1 MGIARGPNI
10 ITEDLVFGYDSGY
23 GIANNNTATRF
34 YPGQP
39 SVNLFGDISNAN
51 ARPNRTEYN
60 TSAWTANFPK
70 PPEDVGRV
78 YSHTSG
84 SLNSTWSGNSYGYT
98 LISYSYLA
106 NTTYTLS
113 CWVYVSID
121 ANLSSLATSME
132 STTLTHTANRF
143 YDLNNKGTWQQISI
157 RCNSS
162 SAVNGNAIIAYP
174 SRNGV
179 TDGSHTGFWA
189 IGGAKLEISDQVTPY
204 VLGTRSDTA
213 SLIDLKRTTS
223 IDVSNVSFDST
234 GQPDY
239 DGSNDYLRTTLSG
252 VNLNSGCTIE
262 GVLRR
267 NTTPT
272 AWRTFFNLKPT
283 GSNTPFFEFR
293 SGANNQQIYA
303 DYYNGSAD
311 YITPTASLTTGEFG
325 HAVSCYD
332 GNGNL
337 KMYLNGS
344 LIGTKTG
351 VPAFALGTSPV
362 LSVGIAYSNDR
373 YTDISAPVVKV
384 YNAALSA
391 TQVEQNYKA
400 YKNRFNI

>member
-1 MGIARGPNI
+1 
-10 ITEDLVFGYDSGY
+10 
-23 GIANNNTATRF
+23 
-34 YPGQP
+34 
-39 SVNLFGDISNAN
+39 
-51 ARPNRTEYN
+51 
-60 TSAWTANFPK
+60 
-70 PPEDVGRV
+70 
-78 YSHTSG
+78 
-84 SLNSTWSGNSYGYT
+84 
-98 LISYSYLA
+98 
-106 NTTYTLS
+106 
-113 CWVYVSID
+113 
-121 ANLSSLATSME
+121 ME